1 MLTASIAHEVNQP
14 LSGIV
19 TNASTC
25 VRMLGADP
33 PNVEGARETARRT
46 IRDGNRAADVI
57 ARLRSLFSKKQ
68 IEFDSVDLNDSIKE
82 VIALS
87 LSDIQRNRIHLRT
100 AYDEDI
106 PSVPGNRIQLQ
117 QVILNMLRN
126 AIDSMSEIHD
136 RSRNLLVTTQ
146 FGSNDEVRVSV
157 EDSGI
162 GIDPRLAERLF
173 EPFYS
178 TKTEGTGIGLSISR
192 SIIEAH
198 HGRIWAAKNDDFG
211 TTFSFEVPTR
221 NAT

>member
-1 MLTASIAHEVNQP
+1 
-14 LSGIV
+14 
-19 TNASTC
+19 
-25 VRMLGADP
+25 MLGADP